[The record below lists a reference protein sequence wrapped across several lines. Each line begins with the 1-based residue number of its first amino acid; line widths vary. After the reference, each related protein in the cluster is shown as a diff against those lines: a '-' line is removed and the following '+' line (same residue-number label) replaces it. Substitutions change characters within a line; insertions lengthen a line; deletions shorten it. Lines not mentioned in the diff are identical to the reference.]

1 MAWNLWKVKKWG
13 GIFIAGMLPL
23 FIFMFFLFGGYD
35 ILMSL
40 MAAILGVFLG
50 GIIMSLMLKHPFI
63 DLLSGD
69 GLLVLT
75 FDSTGVIKPYI
86 AKVMSPFISTIIDGQ
101 KQDTIFDRDSVF
113 YTGLPDKAEISA
125 NDPSDGFIH
134 YDMKVKKGEET
145 SITFGFLHYPTFI
158 FNKNMGA
165 FLTKDA
171 LGKMETEAVIKHL
184 VLYLKKKTEELTS
197 IMRDFARYVIEMSR
211 PKGSMFAG
219 IFGNWFFW
227 IALIF
232 GAGVLLYLFWP
243 SIAGIFSG
251 TVQETG
257 GLITPR

>member
-1 MAWNLWKVKKWG
+1 MC
-13 GIFIAGMLPL
+13 GMLPL
-23 FIFMFFLFGGYD
+23 FIFLFFLFGGYD
-35 ILMSL
+35 LLMSL
-40 MAAILGVFLG
+40 AGAIIGVFLG
-50 GIIMSLMLKHPFI
+50 GIIMNLMMRHPFI
-63 DLLSGD
+63 DLLSGE

-86 AKVMSPFISTIIDGQ
+86 AKVMSPFISTVIDGQ
-101 KQDTIFDRDSVF
+101 KQDTIFDRDTVF
-113 YTGLPDKAEISA
+113 YTGLPGKAEIRA

-171 LGKMETEAVIKHL
+171 LGRMETEAVIKHL

-211 PKGSMFAG
+211 PKANMFAG
-219 IFGNWFFW
+219 LFGNWFFW
-227 IALIF
+227 VALVI
-232 GAGVLLYLFWP
+232 GAGIILYLIWP
-243 SIAGIFSG
+243 TISGMFAGG
-251 TVQETG
+251 VQQTG
-257 GLITPR
+257 ELITPR